1 MGRGDLLM
9 ERSISGWDLFN
20 FGAIIRTLDLE
31 GLTVRLL
38 ALNHSVIL
46 SRSFCMWERSLDG
59 FETENNKQVSSAKS
73 RGIQLTDDCKSLM
86 YNKNSK
92 GPRVEP

>member
-1 MGRGDLLM
+1 M
-9 ERSISGWDLFN
+9 ERSISGWGLFD

-31 GLTVRLL
+31 GLTVSLL

-46 SRSFCMWERSLDG
+46 FRSFCMWERSLDG
-59 FETENNKQVSSAKS
+59 FEAENNKQVLSAKS
-73 RGIQLTDDCKSLM
+73 QGIQLTDDGKSLM